1 MKHNLT
7 ISVSKD
13 SRRGGVVQCRS
24 VSIREKFLTW
34 MFGRVQ
40 KVTILI
46 PGNSVS
52 TVTITEVKEGGK
64 VDEAV

>member
-13 SRRGGVVQCRS
+13 PRRGGVVQCRS
-24 VSIREKFLTW
+24 ISIREKFLTR

-40 KVTILI
+40 KVMILV

-52 TVTITEVKEGGK
+52 TVTITEIQEGGK
-64 VDEAV
+64 KIEAV